1 MVRETTDDRTTSLT
15 TLATWAQQVVDD
27 PRHRRPAVHVPVAV
41 ADLGRHGTLGLGALA
56 GTGTGTADGL
66 VVFDRRCF
74 RMLPD
79 GAAAVADA
87 ADPVAF
93 AVVSTFSPDLVV
105 TVASVASVADLEA
118 RIAAVLPPRD
128 FAVAVSVDGVFDEV
142 RTEDGTTGTTVHR
155 AVTGRLVGFRTP
167 GPSGV
172 RADLHLGFLDATR
185 TRAGALAGFAG
196 FSGRIELGFST
207 APHLAV
213 RALGAGFDDDRD
225 VTRCDP
231 E

>member
-1 MVRETTDDRTTSLT
+1 MRETADDGTTSLA
-15 TLATWAQQVVDD
+15 TLAAWARRAVDD
-27 PRHRRPAVHVPVAV
+27 PRRGRPANHVPVTV
-41 ADLGRHGTLGLGALA
+41 AALGRHGTLGLGALA
-56 GTGTGTADGL
+56 GTSADTGAADGL
-66 VVFDRRCF
+66 VVCERRCF

-79 GAAAVADA
+79 GTAAVADA
-87 ADPVAF
+87 DDPVAF
-93 AVVSTFSPDLVV
+93 AVVSTFSPDLAV

-118 RIAAVLPPRD
+118 RITTVLPPRD

-155 AVTGRLVGFRTP
+155 AVAGRLVGFRTP
-167 GPSGV
+167 GSGGTG
-172 RADLHLGFLDATR
+172 ADLHLAFLDATR

-213 RALGAGFDDDRD
+213 RALGAGFDGG
-225 VTRCDP
+225 P
-231 E
+231 A

>member
-1 MVRETTDDRTTSLT
+1 VRETTDDRTTSLT

-87 ADPVAF
+87 DDPVAF

-128 FAVAVSVDGVFDEV
+128 FAVAVSVDGVFDDV
-142 RTEDGTTGTTVHR
+142 RTEDSTTGTTVHR
-155 AVTGRLVGFRTP
+155 AVAGRLVGFRTP
-167 GPSGV
+167 CPGGV

-213 RALGAGFDDDRD
+213 RALGAGFDDDLD
-225 VTRCDP
+225 VTSM
-231 E
+231 

>member
-1 MVRETTDDRTTSLT
+1 MRETTDDRTTSLT
-15 TLATWAQQVVDD
+15 TLATWARQVVED

-56 GTGTGTADGL
+56 GTGTADGL

-142 RTEDGTTGTTVHR
+142 RTEDGTTGTTVYR

-167 GPSGV
+167 GPGGV
-172 RADLHLGFLDATR
+172 GADLHLGFLDATR

-213 RALGAGFDDDRD
+213 RALGAGFDGGP
-225 VTRCDP
+225 V
-231 E
+231 

>member
-1 MVRETTDDRTTSLT
+1 MT

-56 GTGTGTADGL
+56 VTGTGTADGL

-87 ADPVAF
+87 VDPVAF

-128 FAVAVSVDGVFDEV
+128 FTVAVSVDGVFDEV
-142 RTEDGTTGTTVHR
+142 RTEDSTTGTTVHR
-155 AVTGRLVGFRTP
+155 AVAGHLVGFRTP
-167 GPSGV
+167 GQGGV

-213 RALGAGFDDDRD
+213 RALGAGFDGGP
-225 VTRCDP
+225 V
-231 E
+231 

>member
-1 MVRETTDDRTTSLT
+1 MT

-56 GTGTGTADGL
+56 VTGTGTADGL

-79 GAAAVADA
+79 GAAAVADT

-155 AVTGRLVGFRTP
+155 AVAGRLVGFRTP
-167 GPSGV
+167 GPGGV

-213 RALGAGFDDDRD
+213 RALGAGFDDDLD
-225 VTRCDP
+225 VTRRDP
-231 E
+231 V

>member
-1 MVRETTDDRTTSLT
+1 MRETTDDRTTSLT

-56 GTGTGTADGL
+56 GTGTGTGTNTGTGTADGL

-142 RTEDGTTGTTVHR
+142 RTEDSTTGTTVHR

-213 RALGAGFDDDRD
+213 RALGAGFDDD
-225 VTRCDP
+225 P
-231 E
+231 M

>member
-1 MVRETTDDRTTSLT
+1 MT

-79 GAAAVADA
+79 GAAAVADT

>member
-1 MVRETTDDRTTSLT
+1 M
-15 TLATWAQQVVDD
+15 
-27 PRHRRPAVHVPVAV
+27 
-41 ADLGRHGTLGLGALA
+41 
-56 GTGTGTADGL
+56 
-66 VVFDRRCF
+66 FDRRCF

-79 GAAAVADA
+79 GAAAVADT

-155 AVTGRLVGFRTP
+155 AVAGRLVGFRTP
-167 GPSGV
+167 GPGGV

-213 RALGAGFDDDRD
+213 RALGAGFDDDLD
-225 VTRCDP
+225 VTRRDP
-231 E
+231 V

>member
-1 MVRETTDDRTTSLT
+1 LT
-15 TLATWAQQVVDD
+15 TLATWARQVVDD

-56 GTGTGTADGL
+56 VTGTGTADGL

-87 ADPVAF
+87 DDPVAF

-105 TVASVASVADLEA
+105 TVTSVASVADLEA

-142 RTEDGTTGTTVHR
+142 RTEDSTTGTTVHR
-155 AVTGRLVGFRTP
+155 AVAGRLVGFRTP
-167 GPSGV
+167 GPGGV

-185 TRAGALAGFAG
+185 TRAGALVGFAG

-213 RALGAGFDDDRD
+213 RALGAGFDDDLD
-225 VTRCDP
+225 VTQRDP
-231 E
+231 V

>member
-1 MVRETTDDRTTSLT
+1 MRETTDDRTTSLT

-79 GAAAVADA
+79 GAAAVADT

>member
-1 MVRETTDDRTTSLT
+1 MT

>member
-15 TLATWAQQVVDD
+15 TLATWARQVVDD

-118 RIAAVLPPRD
+118 RIAAVLTPRD

-142 RTEDGTTGTTVHR
+142 RTEDSTTGTTVHR

-167 GPSGV
+167 GPGGV

-213 RALGAGFDDDRD
+213 RALGAGFDGGP
-225 VTRCDP
+225 V
-231 E
+231 

>member
-1 MVRETTDDRTTSLT
+1 MT

-79 GAAAVADA
+79 GAAAVADT

-118 RIAAVLPPRD
+118 RIASVLPPRD

-167 GPSGV
+167 GPSGG

-213 RALGAGFDDDRD
+213 RALGAGFDGGP
-225 VTRCDP
+225 V
-231 E
+231 

>member
-1 MVRETTDDRTTSLT
+1 MT
-15 TLATWAQQVVDD
+15 TLATWARQVVDD

-118 RIAAVLPPRD
+118 RIAAVLTPRD

-142 RTEDGTTGTTVHR
+142 RTEDSTTGTTVHR

-167 GPSGV
+167 GPGGV

-213 RALGAGFDDDRD
+213 RALGAGFDGGP
-225 VTRCDP
+225 V
-231 E
+231 

>member
-1 MVRETTDDRTTSLT
+1 LT

-56 GTGTGTADGL
+56 GTGTNTGTADGL

-118 RIAAVLPPRD
+118 RIASVLPPRD

-213 RALGAGFDDDRD
+213 RALGAGFDDD
-225 VTRCDP
+225 P
-231 E
+231 M

>member
-1 MVRETTDDRTTSLT
+1 MRETTDDRTTSLT

-56 GTGTGTADGL
+56 GTGNGTADGL

-87 ADPVAF
+87 TDRVAF

-142 RTEDGTTGTTVHR
+142 RTEDSTTGTTVHR

-167 GPSGV
+167 GPGGV

-185 TRAGALAGFAG
+185 TRAGVLAGFAG

-225 VTRCDP
+225 VTRRYP
-231 E
+231 V

>member
-1 MVRETTDDRTTSLT
+1 MT

-41 ADLGRHGTLGLGALA
+41 ADLGRHGTLGLGALV
-56 GTGTGTADGL
+56 GTGTADGL

-128 FAVAVSVDGVFDEV
+128 FAGAVSADGVFDEV
-142 RTEDGTTGTTVHR
+142 RTQHSRTGTTVH
-155 AVTGRLVGFRTP
+155 
-167 GPSGV
+167 
-172 RADLHLGFLDATR
+172 
-185 TRAGALAGFAG
+185 
-196 FSGRIELGFST
+196 
-207 APHLAV
+207 
-213 RALGAGFDDDRD
+213 
-225 VTRCDP
+225 
-231 E
+231 

>member
-1 MVRETTDDRTTSLT
+1 MT

-56 GTGTGTADGL
+56 GAGTGTADGL

-79 GAAAVADA
+79 GAAAVADT

-167 GPSGV
+167 GPGGV

-213 RALGAGFDDDRD
+213 RALGAGFDGGP
-225 VTRCDP
+225 V
-231 E
+231 

>member
-1 MVRETTDDRTTSLT
+1 MRETTDDRTTSLT
-15 TLATWAQQVVDD
+15 TLATWARQVVDD

-56 GTGTGTADGL
+56 GTGTGTGTGAADGL

-87 ADPVAF
+87 DDPVAF

-105 TVASVASVADLEA
+105 TVTSVASVADLEA

-142 RTEDGTTGTTVHR
+142 RTEDSTTGTTVHR

-213 RALGAGFDDDRD
+213 RALGAGFDGGP
-225 VTRCDP
+225 V
-231 E
+231 

>member
-1 MVRETTDDRTTSLT
+1 MRETTDDGTTSLA
-15 TLATWAQQVVDD
+15 TLAAWAHRAVDD
-27 PRHRRPAVHVPVAV
+27 PRRGRPAIHVPVTV
-41 ADLGRHGTLGLGALA
+41 AALGRHGTLGLGALA
-56 GTGTGTADGL
+56 GGDAGPRGL
-66 VVFDRRCF
+66 VVCERRCF

-79 GAAAVADA
+79 GTAAVADA
-87 ADPVAF
+87 DDPVAF
-93 AVVSTFSPDLVV
+93 AVVSTFSPDLAV

-118 RIAAVLPPRD
+118 RITTVLPPRD

-155 AVTGRLVGFRTP
+155 AVAGRLVGFRTP
-167 GPSGV
+167 GPGGAG
-172 RADLHLGFLDATR
+172 ADLHLAFLDATR

-213 RALGAGFDDDRD
+213 RALGAGFDGGP
-225 VTRCDP
+225 V
-231 E
+231 

>member
-1 MVRETTDDRTTSLT
+1 MRETTDDRTTSLT
-15 TLATWAQQVVDD
+15 TLATWARQVVDD

-56 GTGTGTADGL
+56 GTGTADGL

-155 AVTGRLVGFRTP
+155 AVAGRLVGFRTSGP
-167 GPSGV
+167 GGV

>member
-1 MVRETTDDRTTSLT
+1 MRETTDDRTTSLT

-142 RTEDGTTGTTVHR
+142 RTQHGTTGTTVHR
-155 AVTGRLVGFRTP
+155 AVAGRLVGFRTP
-167 GPSGV
+167 GSGGV
-172 RADLHLGFLDATR
+172 RADLHLGFLDVTR

-213 RALGAGFDDDRD
+213 RALGAGFDGGP
-225 VTRCDP
+225 V
-231 E
+231 

>member
-1 MVRETTDDRTTSLT
+1 VRETTDDRTTSLT
-15 TLATWAQQVVDD
+15 TLATWARQVVDD

-87 ADPVAF
+87 TDPVAF

-142 RTEDGTTGTTVHR
+142 RTQRGTTGTTVHR
-155 AVTGRLVGFRTP
+155 AVAGRLVGFRTP
-167 GPSGV
+167 GSGGV
-172 RADLHLGFLDATR
+172 RADLHLGFLDVTR

-213 RALGAGFDDDRD
+213 RALGAGFDGGP
-225 VTRCDP
+225 V
-231 E
+231 

>member
-56 GTGTGTADGL
+56 GAGTGTADGL

-79 GAAAVADA
+79 GAAAVADT

-167 GPSGV
+167 GPGGV

-213 RALGAGFDDDRD
+213 RALGAGFDGGP
-225 VTRCDP
+225 V
-231 E
+231 

>member
-1 MVRETTDDRTTSLT
+1 MT

-41 ADLGRHGTLGLGALA
+41 ADLGRHGTLGLGALV
-56 GTGTGTADGL
+56 GTGTADGL

-128 FAVAVSVDGVFDEV
+128 FAVAVSADGVFDEV
-142 RTEDGTTGTTVHR
+142 RTQHSRTGTTVHR
-155 AVTGRLVGFRTP
+155 AVAGRLVGFRTP
-167 GPSGV
+167 GPGGAG
-172 RADLHLGFLDATR
+172 ADLHLGFLDATR

-196 FSGRIELGFST
+196 FSGRIE
-207 APHLAV
+207 
-213 RALGAGFDDDRD
+213 
-225 VTRCDP
+225 
-231 E
+231 

>member
-1 MVRETTDDRTTSLT
+1 VRETTDDRTTSLT
-15 TLATWAQQVVDD
+15 TLATWARQVVDD

-56 GTGTGTADGL
+56 GTGTGAADGL

-87 ADPVAF
+87 DDPVAF

-105 TVASVASVADLEA
+105 TVTSVASVADLEA

-142 RTEDGTTGTTVHR
+142 RTEDSTTGTTVHR
-155 AVTGRLVGFRTP
+155 AVAGRLVGFRTP
-167 GPSGV
+167 GPGGV
-172 RADLHLGFLDATR
+172 GADLHLGFLDATR

-213 RALGAGFDDDRD
+213 RALGAGFDGGP
-225 VTRCDP
+225 V
-231 E
+231 

>member
-1 MVRETTDDRTTSLT
+1 VRETTDDRTTSLT

-105 TVASVASVADLEA
+105 TVVSVASVADLEA

-142 RTEDGTTGTTVHR
+142 RTEDSTTGTTVHR
-155 AVTGRLVGFRTP
+155 AVAGRLVGFRTP
-167 GPSGV
+167 GPGGV

-213 RALGAGFDDDRD
+213 RALGAGFDDDLD
-225 VTRCDP
+225 VTRRDP
-231 E
+231 V